1 MSVPIY
7 LIRNIVGRNG
17 HRTKSLQTQNNVV
30 IQTKYREERTQSLCI
45 ESKKENVNWAI
56 EDILEIVT
64 CVNYPKHQCT
74 YGDQCKFLHYRI
86 TPCTLNI
93 KEDVSNSPNQSV
105 GFQKSVNFQN
115 NASSNENSKNQNKQ
129 SKSSTK
135 NLAPNQKTSNALKQ
149 ITEIMRDVM
158 KPETIKEIMESLKII
173 TTAINQI
180 MTATAET

>member
-1 MSVPIY
+1 MN
-7 LIRNIVGRNG
+7 L
-17 HRTKSLQTQNNVV
+17 
-30 IQTKYREERTQSLCI
+30 
-45 ESKKENVNWAI
+45 
-56 EDILEIVT
+56 
-64 CVNYPKHQCT
+64 
-74 YGDQCKFLHYRI
+74 
-86 TPCTLNI
+86 
-93 KEDVSNSPNQSV
+93 
-105 GFQKSVNFQN
+105 QN

-149 ITEIMRDVM
+149 VTEIMQDVM